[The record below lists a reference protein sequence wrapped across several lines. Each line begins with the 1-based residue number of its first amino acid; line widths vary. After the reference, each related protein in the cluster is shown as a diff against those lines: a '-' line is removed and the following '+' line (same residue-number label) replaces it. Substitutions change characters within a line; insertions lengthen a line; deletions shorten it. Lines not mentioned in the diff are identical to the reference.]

1 MAAATRTRKRAK
13 PTCKRCGEKM
23 NNPSSHRNGCPI
35 WADDES
41 AVDLDNMGALVDAAL
56 DAVKAEMK
64 DGRKKQQKV
73 INLLKKAIEVLE
85 G

>member
-1 MAAATRTRKRAK
+1 MK
-13 PTCKRCGEKM
+13 
-23 NNPSSHRNGCPI
+23 NPSSHRSGCPKF
-35 WADDES
+35 ADDES

-64 DGRKKQQKV
+64 DSRKKQQKV
-73 INLLKKAIEVLE
+73 VALLQKAIEVLE